1 MQQLYR
7 INKCLY
13 GLPDSGRHFYR
24 HYRDTLIAEG
34 YIMSEMDNCLFCC
47 VPDVE
52 TTLVVLFVDNTLI
65 FSNRHYELKLDAK
78 KTHSFLAINIEHRD
92 DRTLIT
98 QPKLL
103 QKLFKEHPKKIGKR
117 KARMPLHPY
126 GPAPAHNT
134 TTIKEQSLLIPV
146 TTYLRLLGLL
156 MYLIK
161 SRPDFMT
168 AVSFGATKSTSPTYK
183 G

>member
-1 MQQLYR
+1 M
-7 INKCLY
+7 
-13 GLPDSGRHFYR
+13 
-24 HYRDTLIAEG
+24 T
-34 YIMSEMDNCLFCC
+34 
-47 VPDVE
+47 
-52 TTLVVLFVDNTLI
+52 
-65 FSNRHYELKLDAK
+65 LDAK
-78 KTHSFLAINIEHRD
+78 NDSFLAINIEHRD

-103 QKLFKEHPKKIGKR
+103 QKLLKEHPKKIGKC

-126 GPAPAHNT
+126 GPAPAQNA
-134 TTIKEQSLLIPV
+134 TTIKEQSSLIPV
-146 TTYLRLLGLL
+146 TTYLRLLVLL

>member
-1 MQQLYR
+1 
-7 INKCLY
+7 
-13 GLPDSGRHFYR
+13 
-24 HYRDTLIAEG
+24 
-34 YIMSEMDNCLFCC
+34 MSKIDNSLFCR

-52 TTLVVLFVDNTLI
+52 TTFVVLFVNGTLI
-65 FSNRHYELKLDAK
+65 FSKCQADIDQFSARLNRQYVDV
-78 KTHSFLAINIEHRD
+78 KTDSFLAINIEHRD

-103 QKLFKEHPKKIGKR
+103 QKLFKERPKKIGKR

>member
-1 MQQLYR
+1 
-7 INKCLY
+7 
-13 GLPDSGRHFYR
+13 
-24 HYRDTLIAEG
+24 
-34 YIMSEMDNCLFCC
+34 MSKIDNCLFCR
-47 VPDVE
+47 VTDVE
-52 TTLVVLFVDNTLI
+52 TTFVVLFVKGTLI
-65 FSNRHYELKLDAK
+65 FSKRQADIDQFSARLNRQYVDV
-78 KTHSFLAINIEHRD
+78 KTDSFLAINIEHRD

-126 GPAPAHNT
+126 GPAPAHNA
-134 TTIKEQSLLIPV
+134 TTIKEQSSLIPV